1 MTYALGTKYQS
12 IMDDIKNVPGP
23 GDYETIPV
31 MGKYKNNSQYGS
43 TNKLSK
49 SKSTFS
55 CYLYFQKFSTFSFI
69 SSNL

>member
-1 MTYALGTKYQS
+1 
-12 IMDDIKNVPGP
+12 MDDIKNVPGP

-49 SKSTFS
+49 SKSTFNTS
-55 CYLYFQKFSTFSFI
+55 APRFLTKR
-69 SSNL
+69 